1 MSTRIP
7 CGYAAWLAD
16 QAQTKPSRLELR
28 ITRELQ
34 LGPATESELRRIMCI
49 SGASRPRFANAL
61 NALLAIGKVRLR
73 PHSCHAAPSAAPSNR
88 WMCWSWWRELNS
100 PHRSLADR

>member
-34 LGPATESELRRIMCI
+34 LGPATESELRSIMCI

-61 NALLAIGKVRLR
+61 NALLAKGKVRLR
-73 PHSCHAAPSAAPSNR
+73 PTFITRRTQRCTEQPLDVLEMVA
-88 WMCWSWWRELNS
+88 
-100 PHRSLADR
+100 